1 MHVRCQLNPIALL
14 NFIPRHFRGLFR
26 SFAFK
31 VPFALMFSAA
41 SVTLSFAFSAGLVHL
56 TPLSSP
62 LGQNLRCFYRFS
74 PPQDHLFLRARQC
87 SALAFPLADLS
98 LQLRSRKNL
107 LSPSI
112 TGSGSLPISPGK
124 LLLDLLNIAPVFSS
138 PNPNIASVISALDPS
153 IPVQRTSIEY
163 LKHHIRFIGRALI
176 TLFYFLWR
184 FPLSRPLFSSSTS
197 QLPDNPA
204 LCSRLGLRSSHALR
218 FV

>member
-1 MHVRCQLNPIALL
+1 MSCLALL
-14 NFIPRHFRGLFR
+14 VTLALLILLSLPLPLQLPPDLTWAGSVSHLPPCSVPIDPDRPPQPRHFRGLFR
-26 SFAFK
+26 SFASE

-62 LGQNLRCFYRFS
+62 LGQNLHCLYRFS

-98 LQLRSRKNL
+98 LHLRSRKNL

-163 LKHHIRFIGRALI
+163 LKHHIH
-176 TLFYFLWR
+176 
-184 FPLSRPLFSSSTS
+184 
-197 QLPDNPA
+197 
-204 LCSRLGLRSSHALR
+204 LRRVLL
-218 FV
+218 VVL